1 MARIPIPDGD
11 EMERRRM
18 WVLSPSMG
26 MGVAGLGRAVYEE
39 SSLDL
44 RVREVARMRIAN
56 INACD
61 I

>member
-1 MARIPIPDGD
+1 MARISLPDGD
-11 EMERRRM
+11 GLERCRM
-18 WVLSPSMG
+18 WLHNLAMGKGVGVLG
-26 MGVAGLGRAVYEE
+26 EAVYVD

-56 INACD
+56 INACH